1 MVTPTDA
8 DRKDRG
14 GDEDLVKTISERM
27 SLKEGEEAVR
37 RVLREVYRSRKI
49 GTKDLARAARLP
61 VPVTAAIR
69 RELEKR
75 GILARKGGATLTEQG
90 EKYVRERLGL
100 ASEVGP
106 AHSAYSGRQAA
117 IPDEYAEVMKK
128 LMDCSALRPEPFLM
142 LDQAHA
148 TPDTALRRALYMLE
162 EGDLEGREVLF
173 LGDDDL
179 TSVAAGLLGAARGIT
194 AIDIDGRLLGAIEE
208 ISDREKLG
216 IECILHDLRE
226 PLEEGLVDRF
236 DVVLTDPPYTL
247 PGLRL
252 FLSRAID
259 ALRPRKTSSIYLAFP
274 DKPPLEMLEAH
285 RAINGMG
292 LYVRE
297 LIPRF
302 NIYEGAE
309 ILANT
314 TFMAKLT
321 VTEVAS
327 PAVTGVFRGALY
339 TGEVRPTVRT
349 YRCRCGEEVRVG
361 SGEAYATV
369 EELKAQGCPA
379 CGSRKGFRLR
389 RRTAAP
395 KKGSS

>member
-1 MVTPTDA
+1 MMTPTDA
-8 DRKDRG
+8 DRKNKG
-14 GDEDLVKTISERM
+14 GGEDPVKAISARM

-37 RVLREVYRSRKI
+37 RVLREVYRRGKI

-69 RELEKR
+69 RELEKG

-106 AHSAYSGRQAA
+106 AYSAYSGRQAV
-117 IPDEYAEVMKK
+117 IPDEYTEVLKK
-128 LMDCSALRPEPFLM
+128 LVDCSALRPEPLPR

-148 TPDTALRRALYMLE
+148 TPETAFRRALYMLE
-162 EGDLEGREVLF
+162 EGDLEGRKVLF

-179 TSVAAGLLGAARGIT
+179 TSVAVGLLSAAREIT
-194 AIDIDGRLLGAIEE
+194 VIDIDGRLLGAIKE
-208 ISDREKLG
+208 ISDSEKLG

-226 PLEEGLVDRF
+226 PLEEGFVDRF

-259 ALRPRKTSSIYLAFP
+259 TLRPRKTSSIYLAFP

-302 NIYEGAE
+302 NVYEGAE

-327 PAVTGVFRGALY
+327 PTVTGVFRGALY

-349 YRCRCGEEVRVG
+349 YRCRCSEEVRVG

-369 EELKAQGCPA
+369 EDLKVRGCPA

-389 RRTAAP
+389 KRTAGP
-395 KKGSS
+395 TIGSP

>member
-1 MVTPTDA
+1 MMTPVDA
-8 DRKDRG
+8 DRKNKG
-14 GDEDLVKTISERM
+14 GYEDPVKAISERM

-37 RVLREVYRSRKI
+37 RILREVYRSGKI
-49 GTKDLARAARLP
+49 GTKDLARAVRLP

-69 RELEKR
+69 RELEKV
-75 GILARKGGATLTEQG
+75 GILARKGGATLTKQG
-90 EKYVRERLGL
+90 EKYTRERLGL
-100 ASEVGP
+100 ASEVGQ
-106 AHSAYSGRQAA
+106 ARSVYSVRQTV
-117 IPDEYAEVMKK
+117 IPDEHAKVLKK
-128 LMDCSALRPEPFLM
+128 LEDCAVLRPEPLLR

-148 TPDTALRRALYMLE
+148 TMETTLRRALYMLE

-179 TSVAAGLLGAARGIT
+179 TSVAAGLLGVVSGIT
-194 AIDIDGRLLGAIEE
+194 VIDIDGRLLGVIEE

-216 IECILHDLRE
+216 IECVLHDLRE
-226 PLEEGLVDRF
+226 ALKEGLIDRF

-247 PGLRL
+247 PGLKL
-252 FLSRAID
+252 FISRAID
-259 ALRPRKTSSIYLAFP
+259 ALRPRKTSTIYLAFP

-302 NIYEGAE
+302 NVYEGAE
-309 ILANT
+309 IIANT

-327 PAVTGVFRGALY
+327 PAITGMFRGALY
-339 TGEVRPTVRT
+339 TGEVRPIVRT
-349 YRCRCGEEVRVG
+349 YRCRCGKEVQVG
-361 SGEAYATV
+361 SNEVYHTV

-379 CGSRKGFRLR
+379 CGSRKGFRLKR
-389 RRTAAP
+389 RIMGP
-395 KKGSS
+395 SKG

>member
-1 MVTPTDA
+1 MMTPTDS
-8 DRKDRG
+8 DRKNRDG
-14 GDEDLVKTISERM
+14 GEDSVKTISEKM
-27 SLKEGEEAVR
+27 GLKEGEEAVR
-37 RVLREVYRSRKI
+37 RVLREVYRSGKI

-69 RELEKR
+69 RELEKG
-75 GILARKGGATLTEQG
+75 GILARRGGATLTEKG

-100 ASEVGP
+100 APKGGLVP
-106 AHSAYSGRQAA
+106 FVHSGRREV
-117 IPDEYAEVMKK
+117 IPDKYAGILKK
-128 LMDCSALRPEPFLM
+128 LVDCSVLRPEPLTR

-148 TPDTALRRALYMLE
+148 TPETALRRALYMLE

-179 TSVAAGLLGAARGIT
+179 TSVAAGLLGVARGIT
-194 AIDIDGRLLGAIEE
+194 VIDIDGRLLGAIEE

-216 IECILHDLRE
+216 IECVLHDLRE
-226 PLEEGLVDRF
+226 SLEEGLVGRF

-285 RAINGMG
+285 RAVNGMG

-302 NIYEGAE
+302 NVYEGAE

-321 VTEVAS
+321 VTEAAS
-327 PAVTGVFRGALY
+327 PAMTGVFRGALY

-389 RRTAAP
+389 RRTADP
-395 KKGSS
+395 KKGSP

>member
-1 MVTPTDA
+1 MMTPTDA
-8 DRKDRG
+8 DRKGRD

-69 RELEKR
+69 RELEKM

-90 EKYVRERLGL
+90 EKYVRERLGF

-106 AHSAYSGRQAA
+106 AHSAYSCRQAA
-117 IPDEYAEVMKK
+117 IPDEYAEVLKK

-179 TSVAAGLLGAARGIT
+179 TSVAAGLLGSARGIT

-389 RRTAAP
+389 RRTAGP
-395 KKGSS
+395 KKGSP

>member
-1 MVTPTDA
+1 MMTPTDS
-8 DRKDRG
+8 DRKGRG

-37 RVLREVYRSRKI
+37 RVLREVYRSGKI

-90 EKYVRERLGL
+90 EKYVKEHLGITT
-100 ASEVGP
+100 EGGI

-117 IPDEYAEVMKK
+117 IPDEYAEVLKK
-128 LMDCSALRPEPFLM
+128 LVDCSTLRPEPLLR

-148 TPDTALRRALYMLE
+148 TSETALRRALYMLE

-194 AIDIDGRLLGAIEE
+194 VIDIDRRLLGAIEE
-208 ISDREKLG
+208 ISNMEKLG

-236 DVVLTDPPYTL
+236 DVVLIDPPYTL
-247 PGLRL
+247 SGLKL

-302 NIYEGAE
+302 NVYEGAE

-361 SGEAYATV
+361 SGEVYATV
-369 EELKAQGCPA
+369 EELKARGCPA

-389 RRTAAP
+389 RRTVCP
-395 KKGSS
+395 KKGSP

>member
-90 EKYVRERLGL
+90 EKYVRERLGF

-106 AHSAYSGRQAA
+106 AHSAYSCRQAA
-117 IPDEYAEVMKK
+117 IPDEYAEVLKK

-179 TSVAAGLLGAARGIT
+179 TSVAAGLLGSARGIT